1 MDESTSDFWRREL
14 ADTHLRLRYMDE
26 SLFSCSGC
34 FVALLLVFVVI
45 VAFGAFLGILG
56 GVISTVF
63 GLFAAIPGWVWLVIV
78 VVAVVMWQRRGR

>member
-1 MDESTSDFWRREL
+1 MDESFL
-14 ADTHLRLRYMDE
+14 
-26 SLFSCSGC
+26 SCNTC
-34 FVALLLVFVVI
+34 FVALLLAFVVL